1 MTRWLLACLIGE
13 AAGMAGVALAYAAL
27 DRGLLEM
34 SVWILAGGAWE
45 GLCLGTSQAWVL
57 GPRGVRRSG
66 WILMTVLAAVLGYSG
81 SLAGSAAGGGEG
93 SEPSVILIVGFGVT
107 LGIVMGVLMGAFQ
120 WISARTLI
128 RAKSWLL
135 ANAIGWALAMPV
147 IMLAASTAGAD
158 WRLEEV
164 GLLGAASGGLAGLL
178 LGVSTFRAL
187 PEQSETTV

>member
-81 SLAGSAAGGGEG
+81 SLAGSA
-93 SEPSVILIVGFGVT
+93 
-107 LGIVMGVLMGAFQ
+107 
-120 WISARTLI
+120 
-128 RAKSWLL
+128 
-135 ANAIGWALAMPV
+135 NAVGWALAMPV